1 MKKLIVGNF
10 DIAESILR
18 GYWKDRENFMVNLG
32 ARWVRMLLFPYWMN
46 CLEVELEDVDKETAC
61 FREIYQDV
69 TKGKVNEDKL
79 TFRKKWIVVFKY
91 C

>member
-32 ARWVRMLLFPYWMN
+32 ARLGN
-46 CLEVELEDVDKETAC
+46 ISGCN
-61 FREIYQDV
+61 
-69 TKGKVNEDKL
+69 KGKGE
-79 TFRKKWIVVFKY
+79 RG
-91 C
+91 